1 MMVGVLCWGGSVMV
15 GSKKG
20 RRVLGQVRTRVMV
33 ACQEGKSNH
42 ECQDVLSLWFVL
54 LLPILVGLE
63 DQYGLTKLQCIFCA
77 DQAELLFHHQSVGG
91 H

>member
-1 MMVGVLCWGGSVMV
+1 MV

-20 RRVLGQVRTRVMV
+20 RRGLGQVRTRVMV
-33 ACQEGKSNH
+33 ACKEGISNH
-42 ECQDVLSLWFVL
+42 ECRDVLSLWFVL
-54 LLPILVGLE
+54 LLSILVGLE
-63 DQYGLTKLQCIFCA
+63 ARYALAKLQCIFCT